1 MASHD
6 PSDIAARGI
15 EVCRAAMLPLW
26 LRRTTCEAEEHW
38 VPDMDRLRGA
48 VGLGSKGRLAA
59 VTRVIGQIAR
69 RSVPRALD
77 DVDVR
82 QAEWPLDGG
91 ALC

>member
-6 PSDIAARGI
+6 PSGIAAQDI

-26 LRRTTCEAEEHW
+26 VRRTTGGAEEHR
-38 VPDMDRLRGA
+38 VPDVDRLRGA
-48 VGLGSKGRLAA
+48 LGLGSKGRLAA

-77 DVDVR
+77 DMDVR
-82 QAEWPLDGG
+82 QAERPPDGG